1 MSIFGNLLG
10 LWRSLGVFGDLWG
23 FDLLKVRLFSSHAR
37 CDFLV
42 FSCKVHKTFWFLIQ
56 DEIWVFLSYMR
67 LLGFLILHK
76 TFCRKHQKTKT
87 NNPIWSSLKNL
98 PICSIL
104 NKFDLVWTCLNMFDQ
119 YRLSFNQF
127 DPIWSSLNKFEQV
140 WTSLNKF
147 GQVWTS
153 LIQFEHVWS
162 SLN

>member
-1 MSIFGNLLG
+1 MVGKAEFEEHFQGFPGRLWVSIFGNLLG

-76 TFCRKHQKTKT
+76 TFCPRHQKPKT
-87 NNPIWSSLKNL
+87 NNP
-98 PICSIL
+98 
-104 NKFDLVWTCLNMFDQ
+104 FD
-119 YRLSFNQF
+119 
-127 DPIWSSLNKFEQV
+127 QV
-140 WTSLNKF
+140 WTNF
-147 GQVWTS
+147 VYFWTNV
-153 LIQFEHVWS
+153 LYFEQVWS
-162 SLN
+162 SLNMFEDVWSI

>member
-1 MSIFGNLLG
+1 MRTS
-10 LWRSLGVFGDLWG
+10 RTLGVFRDLWG
-23 FDLLKVRLFSSHAR
+23 LFSSHAR
-37 CDFLV
+37 YIRVSCFLM
-42 FSCKVHKTFWFLIQ
+42 KDETFWFLIQ

-127 DPIWSSLNKFEQV
+127 DPIWSSLNKFDQV
-140 WTSLNKF
+140 WTSLDKF
-147 GQVWTS
+147 EQVS
-153 LIQFEHVWS
+153 S
-162 SLN
+162 SLNMFDPV